1 MPRPEKQLTPD
12 ASPRDWF
19 GHELRTW
26 RKKRGPLTHAELG
39 AKVQVSGSLIE
50 KIEKGTATCS
60 KDLADRLDE
69 VLQTG
74 GVLTRAWGMVFGQ
87 TENGRPET
95 ESAPPGRAEVPV
107 QVHEGSILDRGST
120 TPPSGSPASV
130 DRRAFLATSGLAVI
144 APIDLVH
151 LVTPAAP
158 GRPRPRSARARS
170 GR

>member
-26 RKKRGPLTHAELG
+26 RKERSPLTHAELG
-39 AKVQVSGSLIE
+39 VKVQVSGSLIE

-60 KDLADRLDE
+60 KDLAERLDE

-87 TENGRPET
+87 RKKPAPKRKVHPPAGRRCRFRSMKAASWVEVAQHLRAGALPLWT
-95 ESAPPGRAEVPV
+95 VAP
-107 QVHEGSILDRGST
+107 S
-120 TPPSGSPASV
+120 
-130 DRRAFLATSGLAVI
+130 LATSGLAAI
-144 APIDLVH
+144 AP
-151 LVTPAAP
+151 
-158 GRPRPRSARARS
+158 
-170 GR
+170 

>member
-26 RKKRGPLTHAELG
+26 RKKRSPLTHAELG
-39 AKVQVSGSLIE
+39 VKVQVSGSLIE

-60 KDLADRLDE
+60 KDLAERLDE

-87 TENGRPET
+87 TEKARPET
-95 ESAPPGRAEVPV
+95 ESAPPAGRRCRFRSMKAASWAEVAQHLRAGALPLWTV
-107 QVHEGSILDRGST
+107 APSSLRAAL
-120 TPPSGSPASV
+120 PPSP
-130 DRRAFLATSGLAVI
+130 
-144 APIDLVH
+144 P
-151 LVTPAAP
+151 
-158 GRPRPRSARARS
+158 
-170 GR
+170 